1 MDLMTALTI
10 AIPMIA
16 GWRFFGRE
24 FWPQFLYAVA
34 LTTYLQS
41 RVFEQHYGEPL
52 DGWRLVTLGGLAALE
67 ALLIYGADKRFKLTH
82 WEKNP
87 D

>member
-1 MDLMTALTI
+1 MTSLTT

-24 FWPQFLYAVA
+24 FWPQFIYAVA
-34 LTTYLQS
+34 FTTYLQS
-41 RVFEQHYGEPL
+41 RVFEQHHGETP
-52 DGWRLVTLGGLAALE
+52 DGWAFAIFSGLAAFQ
-67 ALLIYGADKRFKLTH
+67 ALLIYALDKRFKLSD

-87 D
+87 E

>member
-10 AIPMIA
+10 TIPMIA

-34 LTTYLQS
+34 LTTFLQS
-41 RVFEQHYGEPL
+41 RVFEQAQGASPGGL
-52 DGWRLVTLGGLAALE
+52 TLALFAGLAALQ
-67 ALLIYGADKRFKLTH
+67 ALLIYGVDKRFKLTH
-82 WEKNP
+82 WEKSP
-87 D
+87 E